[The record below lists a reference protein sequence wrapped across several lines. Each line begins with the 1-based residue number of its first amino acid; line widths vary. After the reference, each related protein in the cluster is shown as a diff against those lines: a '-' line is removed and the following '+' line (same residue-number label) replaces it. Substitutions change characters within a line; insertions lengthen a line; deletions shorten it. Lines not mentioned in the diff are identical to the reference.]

1 MTQNE
6 LRSQEMGLHE
16 ERVDRNVEQD
26 QKLNLHEKAHGIVS
40 ADQNSKIARIVYIV
54 YFIFAALEM
63 LLGVR
68 VFLNLIGVNQ
78 ENSFASFINVL
89 SGLFVAPFASLF
101 QNPAY
106 GAMVLEI
113 TTIIAMIVYAIL
125 AWGIGKLI
133 WLTMSRTR

>member
-6 LRSQEMGLHE
+6 LRTQELGRHE
-16 ERVDRNVEQD
+16 ERVDRNVEVNQN
-26 QKLNLHEKAHGIVS
+26 LNLREKVHGVVT

-54 YFIFAALEM
+54 YFLFAGLEM

-68 VFLNLIGVNQ
+68 VLLHLIAVNPD
-78 ENSFASFINVL
+78 NGFANFINVL
-89 SGLFVAPFASLF
+89 SGLFVAPFATLL
-101 QNPAY
+101 QNPGS

-113 TTIIAMIVYAIL
+113 TTMIAMIVYAIL
-125 AWGIGKLI
+125 AWVIGRLI